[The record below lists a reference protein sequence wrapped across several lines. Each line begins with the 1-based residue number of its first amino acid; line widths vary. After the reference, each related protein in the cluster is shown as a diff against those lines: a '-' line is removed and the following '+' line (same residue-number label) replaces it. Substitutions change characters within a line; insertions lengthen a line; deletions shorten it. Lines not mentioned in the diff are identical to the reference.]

1 MLFRQGPRR
10 PLFLGRSVWIG
21 HLLASRGYRTSKAA
35 SALTSSTNGAK
46 SDDESRP
53 ARTRFAPSP
62 TGFLHMGSLRTA
74 LFNYLLARS
83 TGGQFLLRLED
94 TDRTRIVPDAEKRLY
109 EDLRWA
115 GLSWDEGPD
124 IGGPKGPYR
133 QSERLH
139 HYRKYAQE
147 LLDKDRAYRCFCTK
161 EELEASQLD
170 SQAESGHTGR
180 YPGTCLAVTADESEE
195 RAARGEPH
203 VIRFKSSKKPVL
215 VQDVVYRRFKKRGAE
230 DDFIIM
236 KSDGFPTYH
245 FANVV
250 DDYLMEVTHVV
261 RGAEWLVS
269 TPMHCDLYAALGWKE
284 PVFAHVGLL
293 VNAERQKLSKRNS
306 DIQISSYQEKHILPE
321 ALLNFLVTL
330 GWRAPSRKGIMT
342 LQQLVECFNLKF
354 TKGDIVTEL
363 EKLEFYQRKHLERLL
378 TEPPA
383 DHQPDPRLPD
393 PRLPDPKLLDPRL
406 EPVLRAV
413 ADEIR
418 ALEASRTGGNSSEFP
433 EPPNSPAPIDTAPLG
448 SLHPAVEDDLEA
460 AGGRQEYVLAAL
472 RLLAHKA
479 WPLEGLVA
487 ANRYIFW
494 RPSRAHLLE
503 TLGQLRE
510 ALGEVEVVA
519 DGSADGVRVALASA
533 RRALEPL
540 DHEMSW
546 TADRLGE
553 VIEFV
558 NDSVVCHEPGTGL
571 PIAHA
576 TFKLWRWAMAGLDP
590 GPPIHAL
597 LELLGREEALARLDQ
612 AIELAA
618 EAGWG

>member
-1 MLFRQGPRR
+1 MIFMQGPRR
-10 PLFLGRSVWIG
+10 PLFLGRSARAG
-21 HLLASRGYRTSKAA
+21 RLLASGSYYSSKAA
-35 SALTSSTNGAK
+35 SALSRSTTGTR
-46 SDDESRP
+46 SGHESRP

-109 EDLRWA
+109 EDLKWA

-139 HYRKYAQE
+139 HYRTYAQE
-147 LLDKDRAYRCFCTK
+147 LLDKGRAYRCFCTK
-161 EELEASQLD
+161 EELEASQLG
-170 SQAESGHTGR
+170 SQAELGHTGR

-195 RAARGEPH
+195 RAARGEAH
-203 VIRFKSSKKPVL
+203 VIRFKSASEPISVR
-215 VQDVVYRRFKKRGAE
+215 DVVYHRFRKRWPE
-230 DDFIIM
+230 DDFIII

-250 DDYLMEVTHVV
+250 DDHMMEVTHVI

-321 ALLNFLVTL
+321 ALLNFLVSL
-330 GWRAPSRKGIMT
+330 GWRAPSNKGIMT
-342 LQQLVECFNLKF
+342 LQQLVECFDLRF

-363 EKLEFYQRKHLERLL
+363 EKLEFYQRKHLDRLL
-378 TEPPA
+378 AEPTVDHRPA
-383 DHQPDPRLPD
+383 PS
-393 PRLPDPKLLDPRL
+393 L

-413 ADEIR
+413 ADEIQ
-418 ALEASRTGGNSSEFP
+418 ALEASRAGGASESP
-433 EPPNSPAPIDTAPLG
+433 EPPCSPAPVDTASLG
-448 SLHPAVEDDLEA
+448 DLHPAVKKDLEA

-472 RLLAHKA
+472 RLLKHKV

-494 RPSRAHLLE
+494 RPSRARLLE
-503 TLGQLRE
+503 TLDRLRE
-510 ALGEVEVVA
+510 ALGDIVV
-519 DGSADGVRVALASA
+519 DGSAGGVREALVSA
-533 RRALEPL
+533 RRTLEPL
-540 DHEMSW
+540 AEGSW
-546 TADRLGE
+546 TADRLGDA
-553 VIEFV
+553 IASV
-558 NDSVVCHEPGTGL
+558 NTSVRCHSQETRL

-576 TFKLWRWAMAGLDP
+576 AFKLWRWAMAGLDP
-590 GPPIHAL
+590 GPPVHTL
-597 LELLGREEALARLDQ
+597 LELMGRQEALARLDQ
-612 AIELAA
+612 AIELVEKANSD
-618 EAGWG
+618 